1 MMHQIYLMSG
11 SGPAPVWL
19 GNGLERPVTKANLR
33 NRLDS
38 LPAVVLRGTGPLAK
52 LMRDQELYPVFQ
64 PITDL
69 RDGQIHAH
77 EALIR
82 GPKNTAM
89 HAPDALLAA
98 AQQEGLLHEF
108 ELFCAVAAIRCW
120 GQLNQPGRLFVNIS
134 ADALVKVVQL
144 CGVHDLSEYVRG
156 MGVSPRML
164 VMEITEHERV
174 NDMGIL
180 AKVVQ
185 EVHSV
190 GASLALDDFGDG
202 RSSLRLWSQ
211 IKPDIVKIDKYFTK
225 DISGH
230 ADNLKTIQAL
240 MQIAEIFGTSLVAE
254 GVENEED
261 LRVLRDIG
269 ITYGQGYLIGRP
281 AVEVLDAIQPAAL
294 QVLKDPRVSVMPEL
308 RHVSRTGRL
317 RNLSLVHAPCVSL
330 STSNND
336 VAALFMASPELHALA
351 VLSNDRPVAI
361 INRQQF
367 MDQFATLYF
376 REVYGKKVCAQL
388 ANHAPRLIERDH
400 DIDELVGILTSQD
413 QRYLTDGFIVTENGR
428 YVGLGT
434 GDQLVRSVT
443 EVRLEAARHA
453 NPLTFLPG
461 NIPISLHIKRLLENG
476 VPFVA
481 CYADLN
487 HFKPF
492 NDHYGYWRGDEM
504 IRLVA
509 KMAVNYSDSQRDFVG
524 HVGGDDFL
532 ILFQSDDWKERC
544 TLMLDEFTS
553 RAIALYDEPAR
564 EKGGITAE
572 DRHGI
577 TRFFPFTTLSI
588 GATYIGSRQFE
599 DAEDVANLAAM
610 AKRDA
615 KLAGAGL
622 FIREVPSIALN

>member
-1 MMHQIYLMSG
+1 MQQQL
-11 SGPAPVWL
+11 
-19 GNGLERPVTKANLR
+19 
-33 NRLDS
+33 
-38 LPAVVLRGTGPLAK
+38 
-52 LMRDQELYPVFQ
+52 LYPVFQ

-82 GPKNTAM
+82 GPKGSAL
-89 HAPDALLAA
+89 HAPDALLLA
-98 AQQEGLLHEF
+98 AQQENLLYEF
-108 ELFCAVAAIRCW
+108 ELFCALAAIRCW
-120 GQLNQPGRLFVNIS
+120 GGLNQPGRLFVNIS
-134 ADALVKVVQL
+134 ADALVKVVMQW
-144 CGVHDLSEYVRG
+144 GVQVLSDHIRSL
-156 MGVSPRML
+156 GVSPRML

-174 NDMGIL
+174 NDMTVL
-180 AKVVQ
+180 ATVVN
-185 EVHSV
+185 EVHAT
-190 GASLALDDFGDG
+190 GTSLALDDFGDG

-269 ITYGQGYLIGRP
+269 ISYGQGYLIGRP
-281 AVEVLDAIQPAAL
+281 EVEVLDAIAPAAL
-294 QVLKDPRVSVMPEL
+294 RVLNDPRVSVMPEL
-308 RHVSRTGRL
+308 RHVSRVGHL
-317 RNLSLVHAPCVSL
+317 RNLSLIHAPCVSL

-336 VAALFMASPELHALA
+336 VAAIFMSNPELHALA
-351 VLSNDRPVAI
+351 VLLNERPVAI

-376 REVYGKKVCAQL
+376 REVYGRKPCEQL

-428 YVGLGT
+428 YMGLGT

-461 NIPISLHIKRLLENG
+461 NIPISMHIKRLLDSG
-476 VPFVA
+476 ASFVA
-481 CYADLN
+481 CYLDLN

-509 KMAVNYSDSQRDFVG
+509 KMAVNHSDSQRDFVG

-532 ILFQSDDWKERC
+532 ILFQSEDWKERC
-544 TLMLDEFTS
+544 EQLLEEFTA
-553 RAIALYDEPAR
+553 RAIDLYDAPAR

-572 DRHGI
+572 DRHGV
-577 TRFFPFTTLSI
+577 TRFFPYTTLSI
-588 GATYIGSRQFE
+588 GATYIGSGQFV

-622 FIREVPSIALN
+622 FIREIPSMTLS